1 MSDIVVLDACCL
13 INLAAADALSTWLG
27 ELGLRWGLPEAV
39 LAEALFL
46 RRGAEPPADDVHSNT
61 ADAAREPIL
70 LDPHIEIGLL
80 TVVRPETEVELT
92 AYVALA
98 AELDDGEAM
107 ALALAQSRGWHL
119 ATDDR
124 KAIRL
129 AGEAGV
135 PVLTTPAVL
144 KRWVD
149 RLGPSDTEVGT
160 ALSAIRDRARFLPGG
175 RDPLC
180 DWWMD
185 RVRT

>member
-1 MSDIVVLDACCL
+1 MSDSVVLDACCL
-13 INLAAADALSTWLG
+13 INLAAADALETWLG
-27 ELGLRWGLPEAV
+27 ELGLRWILPEAV

-46 RRGAEPPADDVHSNT
+46 RRGAEPAADDVHSST

-70 LDPHIEIGLL
+70 LDPHIESGLL
-80 TVVRPETEVELT
+80 TVVRPETEAELA

-107 ALALAQSRGWHL
+107 ALAIARCRSWQL

-135 PVLTTPAVL
+135 LVLTTPAVL
-144 KRWVD
+144 NRWVD
-149 RLGPSDTEVGT
+149 RLGPSAGEVRS
-160 ALSAIRDRARFLPGG
+160 ALIAIRDRARFLPSG
-175 RDPLC
+175 RDPFH
-180 DWWMD
+180 
-185 RVRT
+185 